1 MKKTMEKVMKV
12 NRSKAE
18 NAQAMYMESPVGLL
32 EIQSTHLGVRSVN
45 FVDTAFFDV
54 EENAHNL
61 LTIKQ
66 LREYF
71 DGKRTTFELPF
82 DLEGTPF
89 QQRVWNELLKVPFG
103 KTRSYMDISRALGDV
118 KAIRAVGTANGANKM
133 AIIIPC
139 HRIIGSDGSLTGYAG
154 GLHRKKWLLDFEI
167 PPTQTTLF

>member
-1 MKKTMEKVMKV
+1 MKV
-12 NRSKAE
+12 NRSKAD
-18 NAQAMYMESPVGLL
+18 NAQAMYLETPVGLL
-32 EIQSTHLGVRSVN
+32 EIQSTEVGLRSVN
-45 FVDTAFFDV
+45 FVDTVHFEEEEDV
-54 EENAHNL
+54 YNL

-71 DGKRTTFELPF
+71 GGTRTVFDLPF
-82 DLEGTPF
+82 DMEGTPF
-89 QQRVWNELLKVPFG
+89 QQRVWLELLKVPFG
-103 KTRSYMDISRALGDV
+103 KTRSYMDISRALGDP
-118 KAIRAVGTANGANKM
+118 KAIRAVGTANGANKI